1 MSKAQTALS
10 TWMHRLQSF
19 ESWQS
24 PGIEERATLLKDA
37 GALYHCASGNL
48 DVVIRQELLSVW
60 PHGVMNLQAAC
71 STVLSSK
78 IPGQASVR
86 QSLFDMLRVQC
97 V

>member
-10 TWMHRLQSF
+10 TWMCRLQSF

-24 PGIEERATLLKDA
+24 PGIEEKPALLK
-37 GALYHCASGNL
+37 ALYHCASGNF
-48 DVVIRQELLSVW
+48 DVVIRQELLSVQ
-60 PHGVMNLQAAC
+60 PHDVMNLQAAR

-78 IPGQASVR
+78 SPGQASVR
-86 QSLFDMLRVQC
+86 QSLLRVQC

>member
-10 TWMHRLQSF
+10 AWMYRLQSF
-19 ESWQS
+19 ESWQP
-24 PGIEERATLLKDA
+24 PGIEERDSLLKDA
-37 GALYHCASGNL
+37 GALYHCASGNF

-60 PHGVMNLQAAC
+60 PHGLMNLQVAR
-71 STVLSSK
+71 STALSSK
-78 IPGQASVR
+78 SPGQASLR